1 MINKVAIYPG
11 SFDPFTRGH
20 KNVIERGLKV
30 FNKIVVAVA
39 HNVSKPTT
47 FSLSDR
53 VEIIEEIFQNRPEI
67 LVDSFQGLLV
77 DYAKSHDTNVL
88 LRGMRSVS
96 DFEYEL
102 QMALANKTLDPDIET
117 VFIVTDSEFS
127 HISSSLIREII
138 ILGGS
143 VKGMVPSIVEKRLM
157 EKLIPDVAESRVKEN

>member
-1 MINKVAIYPG
+1 MMKKVAIYPG

-30 FNKIVVAVA
+30 FDKIVVAVA
-39 HNVSKPTT
+39 HNVSKSTT

-77 DYAKSHDTNVL
+77 DHAKSHDTNVL

-143 VKGMVPSIVEKRLM
+143 VKDMVPSMVEKKLR
-157 EKLIPDVAESRVKEN
+157 EKLIPNVAESRVKEN

>member
-1 MINKVAIYPG
+1 MMKKVAIYPG

-30 FNKIVVAVA
+30 FDKIVVAVA
-39 HNVSKPTT
+39 HNVSKSTT

-77 DYAKSHDTNVL
+77 DHAKSHDTNVL

-143 VKGMVPSIVEKRLM
+143 VKDMVPSMVEKKLK